1 MQAECRKR
9 KTAGAPLVDRHGKP
23 LGENNKAVYEVESKE
38 GDKFLGH
45 HRQSSGERCCS
56 LQNQDNLNF

>member
-1 MQAECRKR
+1 MQADCRKR

-45 HRQSSGERCCS
+45 LRQSLGKGCRS
-56 LQNQDNLNF
+56 LKNQDNFNF